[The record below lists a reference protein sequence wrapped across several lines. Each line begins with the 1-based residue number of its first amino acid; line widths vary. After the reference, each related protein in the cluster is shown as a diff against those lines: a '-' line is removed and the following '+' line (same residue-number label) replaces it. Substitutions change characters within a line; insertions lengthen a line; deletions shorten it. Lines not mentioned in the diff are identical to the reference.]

1 MNQDLAGEIAA
12 RLRALAEGSVGP
24 TTFWRNRACH
34 KAAGAY
40 TVTLSQLV
48 KFFTKSGS
56 AENTCKCGIFWQ
68 A

>member
-34 KAAGAY
+34 KADGAY

-48 KFFTKSGS
+48 KFFTKSGAVEKPS
-56 AENTCKCGIFWQ
+56 KYGIFRQ